1 MSTLMVFIR
10 HRLCLYRESYFTV
23 QVERLVHNLVLCFIL
38 KPLRHTPTFFQG
50 KEKIK
55 KREKG
60 EDGERGKKSKSN
72 TGGEAEV
79 GEVEM
84 GEWREEDDEEVK
96 SLVKMLG
103 KIQGTR
109 NVEMKRCS

>member
-55 KREKG
+55 KKKR
-60 EDGERGKKSKSN
+60 ERGRRGEGKKEQKQY
-72 TGGEAEV
+72 
-79 GEVEM
+79 
-84 GEWREEDDEEVK
+84 R
-96 SLVKMLG
+96 
-103 KIQGTR
+103 R
-109 NVEMKRCS
+109 

>member
-1 MSTLMVFIR
+1 MVFIR

-55 KREKG
+55 KKERKGKTGRGEKRAKAIQ
-60 EDGERGKKSKSN
+60 EVRQKWERWKWES
-72 TGGEAEV
+72 GGRR
-79 GEVEM
+79 M
-84 GEWREEDDEEVK
+84 
-96 SLVKMLG
+96 
-103 KIQGTR
+103 T
-109 NVEMKRCS
+109 KR